1 MARFTNVFNRTALC
15 SAAVAVALLSG
26 CSGSVQ
32 PDPAPK
38 PLTHI
43 TETTRVE
50 GLWSHGIGSLGRA
63 DYPIA
68 PALDNGVLYAANAKG
83 ELQAFH
89 ADTGRQLWEQALRV
103 PVSSPITADAGQLYL
118 GTRKGEVL
126 ALDAS
131 NGALRWRAQVAS
143 EVLTA
148 PQVNTQLVLV
158 QSVDGTLTALDRLT
172 GHVQW
177 VYAASQPTLTLRTP
191 STPRTIDQVTFAGF
205 ANGRLALF
213 ANNDGHMMWDMRL
226 AIPRGASEIDQL
238 TDVSGQPVLTEDGH
252 LFATSYHG
260 QLVSL
265 NVRTGEPLWSHDL
278 SSYRSPVYNNGT
290 LYVVDDRSHLM
301 AFDAA
306 TGAQRWT
313 NDQLEGRN
321 VTAPLVM
328 GQQLVVGDLDGY
340 LHVINADTG
349 AIEGRRKAGG
359 NGVALTPL
367 SDGERLFVMTQ
378 DGHLIAY
385 RLAARKG

>member
-1 MARFTNVFNRTALC
+1 MACFTQVFNRTALC
-15 SAAVAVALLSG
+15 SVAAAVALLSG
-26 CSGSVQ
+26 CSGNVQ

-38 PLTHI
+38 PLTPI
-43 TETTRVE
+43 SETTRFE
-50 GLWSHGIGSLGRA
+50 GVWSHGIGSLGRA

-68 PALDNGVLYAANAKG
+68 PALENGMLYAANAKG
-83 ELQAFH
+83 VLQAFH
-89 ADTGRQLWEQALRV
+89 ADNGRQAWEQALQV
-103 PVSSPITADAGQLYL
+103 PVSSPITADASQLYL

-126 ALDAS
+126 AIDAS
-131 NGALRWRAQVAS
+131 NGALHWRAQVAS

-148 PQVNTQLVLV
+148 PQVNSQQVLI
-158 QSVDGTLTALDRLT
+158 QSSDGTLTALDRLT

-177 VYAASQPTLTLRTP
+177 VYAASQPTLTLRTA
-191 STPRTIDQVTFAGF
+191 STPRTIDPVTFAGF

-265 NVRTGEPLWSHDL
+265 NVRTGEALWSRNL
-278 SSYRSPVYNNGT
+278 SSYRSPVYANGT
-290 LYVVDDRSHLM
+290 LYVVDERSHLM

-306 TGAQRWT
+306 TGNPRWT

-321 VTAPLVM
+321 LTAPLAI
-328 GQQLVVGDLDGY
+328 GHQLIVGDLDGY
-340 LHVINADTG
+340 LHIIDANTG
-349 AIEGRRKAGG
+349 TLEGRRKAGG

-367 SDGERLFVMTQ
+367 SDGEHIFVMTQ

-385 RLAARKG
+385 RLAARKA

>member
-1 MARFTNVFNRTALC
+1 MARFTKVFNRTALC
-15 SAAVAVALLSG
+15 SAATAIALLSG

-38 PLTHI
+38 ALTRI
-43 TETTRVE
+43 TETTRFE

-63 DYPIA
+63 EYPIA
-68 PALDNGVLYAANAKG
+68 PALENGVIYAANAQGK
-83 ELQAFH
+83 LQAFH
-89 ADTGRQLWEQALRV
+89 ADNGRQIWEQTLRV
-103 PVSSPITADAGQLYL
+103 PVSSPVTADAGQLYL
-118 GTRKGEVL
+118 GTRKGEVVS
-126 ALDAS
+126 LDAS

-148 PQVNTQLVLV
+148 PQVNSQQVIV
-158 QSVDGTLTALDRLT
+158 QSADGTLTALDRLT

-177 VYAASQPTLTLRTP
+177 VYAASQPALTLRTQ
-191 STPRTIDQVTFAGF
+191 STPRTIDPVTFAGF

-226 AIPRGASEIDQL
+226 AVPRGASEIDQL
-238 TDVSGQPVLTEDGH
+238 TDISGQPVLTADGH

-260 QLVSL
+260 QLMAL
-265 NVRTGEPLWSHDL
+265 DVRTGEPLWSHEI
-278 SSYRSPVYNNGT
+278 SSYRSPVYANDT

-306 TGAQRWT
+306 TGEQRWM
-313 NDQLEGRN
+313 NDQLEGRDL
-321 VTAPLVM
+321 TAPLVI
-328 GQQLVVGDLDGY
+328 GQQLIVGDLDGY

-349 AIEGRRKAGG
+349 ALEGRRKAGG
-359 NGVALTPL
+359 NGVSLTPL

-385 RLAARKG
+385 RLTARK